1 MVSTRPDPTQQD
13 DLSPAQRAAAV
24 RRLEKATGA
33 LAGVAIARMEERLGW
48 YRVMPPGNRSWIGLV
63 VQAGIAAFT
72 EWFRHPEDRTAISAD
87 VFGTAPR
94 ELTRS
99 VTLRQTVELVKTTI
113 EVVEEG
119 IGEIALGP
127 VERVALREAVLRYS
141 REIAFAAAQVYAQ
154 AAELRGAWD
163 ARLEALVVDELMRGD
178 TLDDTVRSRAAA
190 LGWDSQADLV
200 VVVGATAEP
209 LGSADGVG
217 ASGAGTSGA
226 GTSGAGTSGAGTSG
240 AGTTSVNVSQ
250 RTALIVDSV
259 HRAARHARLTVLTG
273 VQSDRL
279 IVIIGG
285 ATDPLAATRALAAEF
300 GPGPLVIGPIV
311 EDLLSAGLSAQAAL
325 SALRAAPAWPDAPRP
340 VLASELL
347 PERALA
353 GDDAAKSELV
363 DEVYRP
369 LEAAG
374 SALLE
379 TVSAYLEQAA
389 SLEGA
394 ARMLFVHPNT
404 VRYRL
409 KRVTDLTGLNPAQPR
424 AAFTLH
430 MALALGRLAAS
441 GTSL

>member
-1 MVSTRPDPTQQD
+1 MSTGSSD
-13 DLSPAQRAAAV
+13 DLTPAQRAAAV
-24 RRLEKATGA
+24 RRLEKATAA
-33 LAGVAIARMEERLGW
+33 LAGVAIARMEERLAW
-48 YRVMPPGNRSWIGLV
+48 YRAMPPDNRSWIGLV

-72 EWFRHPEDRTAISAD
+72 EWFRNPHDRQAISAD

-99 VTLRQTVELVKTTI
+99 VTLRQTVELVRTTI

-119 IGEIALGP
+119 IDRIAQGP
-127 VERVALREAVLRYS
+127 VESAALREGVLRYS

-200 VVVGATAEP
+200 VIVGSTPEP
-209 LGSADGVG
+209 LDGKDDVK
-217 ASGAGTSGA
+217 
-226 GTSGAGTSGAGTSG
+226 
-240 AGTTSVNVSQ
+240 Q
-250 RTALIVDSV
+250 HTALVVDSV

-279 IVIIGG
+279 VVIIGG
-285 ATDPLAATRALAAEF
+285 ATDPLAATRALAGEF

-340 VLASELL
+340 VLAAELL

-353 GDDAAKSELV
+353 GDEAAKAELV
-363 DEVYRP
+363 ADVFRP

-389 SLEGA
+389 SLESA

-430 MALALGRLAAS
+430 MALALGRLAGP
-441 GTSL
+441 GTPL

>member
-1 MVSTRPDPTQQD
+1 TSD
-13 DLSPAQRAAAV
+13 DLTPAQRAAAV
-24 RRLEKATGA
+24 RRLEKAIGSLT
-33 LAGVAIARMEERLGW
+33 GVAIQRMEERLAW
-48 YRVMPPGNRSWIGLV
+48 YRAMPPDNRSWIGLV
-63 VQAGIAAFT
+63 VQAGIAAFV
-72 EWFRHPEDRTAISAD
+72 EWFRHPQDRTAISAD

-99 VTLRQTVELVKTTI
+99 VTLRQTVELVRTTI

-119 IGEIALGP
+119 IGQIAQGP
-127 VERVALREAVLRYS
+127 VEQAALREGMLRYS

-178 TLDDTVRSRAAA
+178 VLDDTVRSRAAA
-190 LGWDSQADLV
+190 LGWDSAADLV
-200 VVVGATAEP
+200 VVVGATPEP
-209 LGSADGVG
+209 LGGRDDVR
-217 ASGAGTSGA
+217 
-226 GTSGAGTSGAGTSG
+226 
-240 AGTTSVNVSQ
+240 Q
-250 RTALIVDSV
+250 HTALVVDAV
-259 HRAARHARLTVLTG
+259 HRAARRARLTVLTG

-279 IVIIGG
+279 VVIIGG
-285 ATDPLAATRALAAEF
+285 AADPLTATRALANEF

-311 EDLLSAGLSAQAAL
+311 EDLLSAGISAQAAL

-340 VLASELL
+340 VLAAELL

-353 GDDAAKSELV
+353 GDETAKNQLV
-363 DEVYRP
+363 AEVYRP

-389 SLEGA
+389 SLESA

-409 KRVTDLTGLNPAQPR
+409 KRVSELTGLHPAQPR
-424 AAFTLH
+424 AAVTLH
-430 MALALGRLAAS
+430 MALALGRLAGPAN
-441 GTSL
+441 GL

>member
-1 MVSTRPDPTQQD
+1 
-13 DLSPAQRAAAV
+13 
-24 RRLEKATGA
+24 
-33 LAGVAIARMEERLGW
+33 
-48 YRVMPPGNRSWIGLV
+48 
-63 VQAGIAAFT
+63 
-72 EWFRHPEDRTAISAD
+72 
-87 VFGTAPR
+87 
-94 ELTRS
+94 
-99 VTLRQTVELVKTTI
+99 VELVRTTI

-119 IGEIALGP
+119 IGRIAQGP
-127 VERVALREAVLRYS
+127 VESAALREGVLRYS

-200 VVVGATAEP
+200 VIVGSTPEP
-209 LGSADGVG
+209 LDGKDD
-217 ASGAGTSGA
+217 
-226 GTSGAGTSGAGTSG
+226 
-240 AGTTSVNVSQ
+240 VNQ
-250 RTALIVDSV
+250 HTALVVDAV

-279 IVIIGG
+279 VVIIGG
-285 ATDPLAATRALAAEF
+285 ATDPLAATRALSAEF

-340 VLASELL
+340 VLAAELL

-353 GDDAAKSELV
+353 GDEAAKAQLV
-363 DEVYRP
+363 AEVFRP
-369 LEAAG
+369 LESAG

-389 SLEGA
+389 SLESA

-430 MALALGRLAAS
+430 VALALGRLAAP
-441 GTSL
+441 TAPL

>member
-1 MVSTRPDPTQQD
+1 MTIGTGED
-13 DLSPAQRAAAV
+13 DLTPTQRAAAV

-33 LAGVAIARMEERLGW
+33 LAGVAIARMEERLAW
-48 YRVMPPGNRSWIGLV
+48 YRAMPPDNRSWIGLV

-72 EWFRHPEDRTAISAD
+72 EWFRNPQDRQAISAD

-99 VTLRQTVELVKTTI
+99 VTLRQTVELVRTTI

-119 IGEIALGP
+119 MAQIAQTP
-127 VERVALREAVLRYS
+127 IEEAALREGVLVYS

-200 VVVGATAEP
+200 VVVGSTPEP
-209 LGSADGVG
+209 L
-217 ASGAGTSGA
+217 AGKDA
-226 GTSGAGTSGAGTSG
+226 RQHA
-240 AGTTSVNVSQ
+240 
-250 RTALIVDSV
+250 ALVVDSV
-259 HRAARHARLTVLTG
+259 HRASRHARLSVLTG

-279 IVIIGG
+279 IVIIG
-285 ATDPLAATRALAAEF
+285 AAKDPLAATRALSGEF

-311 EDLLSAGLSAQAAL
+311 EDLLSAGISAQAAL

-340 VLASELL
+340 VLAAELL

-353 GDDAAKSELV
+353 GDEAAKAELV
-363 DEVYRP
+363 AEVFRP
-369 LEAAG
+369 LESAG

-389 SLEGA
+389 SLESA

-409 KRVTDLTGLNPAQPR
+409 KRVTDLTGLNPANPR

-430 MALALGRLAAS
+430 MALALGRLAGPA
-441 GTSL
+441 TLL

>member
-1 MVSTRPDPTQQD
+1 MSTGTSD
-13 DLSPAQRAAAV
+13 DLTPAQRAAAV
-24 RRLEKATGA
+24 RRLEKATAA
-33 LAGVAIARMEERLGW
+33 LAGVAIARMEERLAW
-48 YRVMPPGNRSWIGLV
+48 YRAMPPDNRSWIGLV

-72 EWFRHPEDRTAISAD
+72 EWFRNPQDRQAISAD

-99 VTLRQTVELVKTTI
+99 VTLRQTVELVRTTI

-119 IGEIALGP
+119 IDRIAQGP
-127 VERVALREAVLRYS
+127 VESAALREGVLRYS

-200 VVVGATAEP
+200 VIVGSTPEP
-209 LGSADGVG
+209 LGGKEDVK
-217 ASGAGTSGA
+217 
-226 GTSGAGTSGAGTSG
+226 
-240 AGTTSVNVSQ
+240 Q
-250 RTALIVDSV
+250 HTALVVDSV

-279 IVIIGG
+279 VVIIGG
-285 ATDPLAATRALAAEF
+285 ATDPLAATRALAGEF

-340 VLASELL
+340 VLAAELL

-353 GDDAAKSELV
+353 GDEAAKAELV
-363 DEVYRP
+363 AEVFRP

-389 SLEGA
+389 SLESA

-430 MALALGRLAAS
+430 MALALGRLAGP
-441 GTSL
+441 GTPL